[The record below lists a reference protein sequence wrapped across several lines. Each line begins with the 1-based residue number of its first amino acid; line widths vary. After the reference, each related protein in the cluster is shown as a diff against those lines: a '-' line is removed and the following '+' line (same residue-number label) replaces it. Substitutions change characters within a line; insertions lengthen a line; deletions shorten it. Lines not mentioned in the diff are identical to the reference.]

1 MTEGGQLNRL
11 LNDLRLSGV
20 RDHLDEVLVRA
31 EKNSMGYLQFLTE
44 ILESEEQVR
53 RINRTDR
60 LLKHSRIPLQKSLE
74 NFEIK
79 RVNIKVQQQIRVL
92 QEGSFLARS
101 ENVLAFGNPGTGK
114 THLMC
119 AIGQELIHLGKKVL
133 FQPCNLL
140 VQDLLRAKQTLG
152 LEKFLKK
159 LGRYDA
165 LILDDIGYVQQNRE
179 EMEVLFAFI
188 AHRYERSSLL
198 ITSNLAF
205 SSWDKIFKDPITTAA
220 AIDRLVHHCVILE
233 MNNESYRM
241 QEAKNRKKTA

>member
-1 MTEGGQLNRL
+1 MMERAPINRL
-11 LNDLRLSGV
+11 LKDLRLPGI
-20 RDHLDEVLVRA
+20 RDHLDEILLRA

-74 NFEIK
+74 NFDLK
-79 RVNIKVQQQIRVL
+79 RLNTKLQQQIRVL
-92 QEGSFLARS
+92 QEGSFLART

-119 AIGQELIHLGKKVL
+119 AIGQELIHQGKTVL

-152 LEKFLKK
+152 LEKISQKT
-159 LGRYDA
+159 RA
-165 LILDDIGYVQQNRE
+165 LRRHY
-179 EMEVLFAFI
+179 
-188 AHRYERSSLL
+188 
-198 ITSNLAF
+198 
-205 SSWDKIFKDPITTAA
+205 P
-220 AIDRLVHHCVILE
+220 
-233 MNNESYRM
+233 
-241 QEAKNRKKTA
+241 

>member
-1 MTEGGQLNRL
+1 MRSLHG
-11 LNDLRLSGV
+11 
-20 RDHLDEVLVRA
+20 A

-74 NFEIK
+74 NFEMK

-92 QEGSFLARS
+92 QEGSFLTRA
-101 ENVLAFGNPGTGK
+101 ENVLTFGNPGTGK

-119 AIGQELIHLGKKVL
+119 AIGQELIHLGKTVL

-159 LGRYDA
+159 LGRYDVI
-165 LILDDIGYVQQNRE
+165 ILDDIGYVQQNKE

-188 AHRYERSSLL
+188 AHRYERASLL

-241 QEAKNRKKTA
+241 REAKDRKKTA